1 MGIFTNQKKYNN
13 QYDKMTQEPVGRLV
27 IKLGIPTTISMLVTN
42 IYNMADTMFVGRLGT
57 SASGAVG
64 IVFGF
69 MAIIQAFGFM
79 YGQGAGSII
88 SRQLGHKDKENA
100 SRIASTSFFLALVT
114 GAIIGIIGFIF
125 MEPLMYLLGSTDTI
139 LPYAKE
145 YIKYILIAA
154 PFMAS
159 SFVMNNILRF
169 EGKAILAMAGL
180 LTGAIL
186 NMAGDP
192 FFMFVL
198 GMGIDGAGLSTALSQ
213 VVSFAILLFMFVS
226 GRTESKI
233 SIRKFTRRFRDI
245 FDIVATGFP
254 SLVRQGLTSIST
266 MLLNREARVYGDA
279 AVSAMSIVSRISM
292 FIFSVGLGIGQ
303 GFQPVCGFN
312 YGAGKYTRVKKAFWF
327 TLMASEILMGA
338 FAVAGLLG
346 SSQAIGIFR
355 DDAEVIAFGT
365 PALRYQCVALFLQPL
380 TVLSNMTLQ
389 STGQKIGATI
399 VSMLRSGVYFI
410 PTLLVMTRSMG
421 FLGIQLAQ
429 PVADVLAFVTVIPF
443 MIIFFKKLP
452 EDKVLE

>member
-1 MGIFTNQKKYNN
+1 
-13 QYDKMTQEPVGRLV
+13 
-27 IKLGIPTTISMLVTN
+27 
-42 IYNMADTMFVGRLGT
+42 
-57 SASGAVG
+57 
-64 IVFGF
+64 
-69 MAIIQAFGFM
+69 
-79 YGQGAGSII
+79 
-88 SRQLGHKDKENA
+88 
-100 SRIASTSFFLALVT
+100 
-114 GAIIGIIGFIF
+114 
-125 MEPLMYLLGSTDTI
+125 MYLLGSTDTI

-159 SFVMNNILRF
+159 SFVLNNILRF
-169 EGKAILAMAGL
+169 EGKALLAMVGL
-180 LTGAIL
+180 LAGAIL

-226 GRTESKI
+226 GKTESKI
-233 SIRKFTRRFRDI
+233 SIRKFTRRFRDVA
-245 FDIVATGFP
+245 DIVATGFP

-266 MLLNREARVYGDA
+266 MMLNREARVYGDA

-312 YGAGKYTRVKKAFWF
+312 YGAGKYTRVRKAFRF
-327 TLMASEILMGA
+327 TLMASEIMMGS
-338 FAVAGLLG
+338 FAVIGLLC

-355 DDAEVIAFGT
+355 DDAEVIEFGT
-365 PALRYQCVALFLQPL
+365 AALRYQCVALFLQPL

-389 STGQKIGATI
+389 STGQKMGATI

-410 PTLLVMTRSMG
+410 PTLLIMTRSMG

-429 PVADVLAFVTVIPF
+429 PVADVLAFATVIPF

-452 EDKVLE
+452 KD